1 MLGLPLSTEINKP
14 LPKTAVFA
22 KFALNTKQ
30 REHFDADISRMALV
44 NVVSL
49 HTVPALAEGN
59 EVKSFYVLSVQLK
72 RKDYDAKNITMLARL
87 IPQHLLFVLQ
97 CDDEMQLAVFQERLF
112 VSAWSSLCETKPLP
126 LQGLDLDKVWT
137 NLVTH
142 VGDFS
147 LQGEN
152 TLKAQI
158 QQNEAK
164 AKLQKQIEALEKKC
178 RAERQP
184 RRKQELFKE
193 LKMLKRQ
200 LNYGKV

>member
-1 MLGLPLSTEINKP
+1 MLGLPPSTEINKP

-22 KFALNTKQ
+22 KFALTTQQ
-30 REHFDADISRMALV
+30 REHFDADIRRMVLV
-44 NVVSL
+44 NVIST

-59 EVKSFYVLSVQLK
+59 EVKSLYVLSVHLK
-72 RKDYDAKNITMLARL
+72 RKDYDAKNLTMLARL

-97 CDDEMQLAVFQERLF
+97 YNDEIQLAVFQERLF
-112 VSAWSSLCETKPLP
+112 VSAWSSFCETKPLP

-152 TLKAQI
+152 TLKTQI
-158 QQNEAK
+158 QQDEAK
-164 AKLQKQIEALEKKC
+164 AKLQKQIERLEKKC
-178 RAERQP
+178 RAEKQP
-184 RRKQELFKE
+184 RRKMELFEE
-193 LKMLKRQ
+193 LKKLKA
-200 LNYGKV
+200 LKI

>member
-1 MLGLPLSTEINKP
+1 MLGLPHFTEINKP

-22 KFALNTKQ
+22 KFALTARQ
-30 REHFDADISRMALV
+30 REHFDADISRMTLM
-44 NVVSL
+44 NVVS
-49 HTVPALAEGN
+49 
-59 EVKSFYVLSVQLK
+59 
-72 RKDYDAKNITMLARL
+72 KDYDAKNITMLARL

-97 CDDEMQLAVFQERLF
+97 CGDEIQLAVFHERLF

-142 VGDFS
+142 IGDFS

-158 QQNEAK
+158 KQNEAQ
-164 AKLQKQIEALEKKC
+164 AKLQKQIAALEKKC

-184 RRKQELFKE
+184 RRKQELFEE
-193 LKMLKRQ
+193 LKQLKQ
-200 LNYGKV
+200 MCNGKV

>member
-1 MLGLPLSTEINKP
+1 MLGLPFSTEINKP

-22 KFALNTKQ
+22 KFTLTAKQ
-30 REHFDADISRMALV
+30 REHFDADISRMTLV
-44 NVVSL
+44 NVVSP
-49 HTVPALAEGN
+49 HSVPALAEGS
-59 EVKSFYVLSVQLK
+59 EVKSFYVLSVLLK
-72 RKDYDAKNITMLARL
+72 RRDYDAKNITMLSRL

-97 CDDEMQLAVFQERLF
+97 CNDEYQLAVFQERLF

-142 VGDFS
+142 IGDFS

-152 TLKAQI
+152 TLKEQI
-158 QQNEAK
+158 IHDEKQ

-178 RAERQP
+178 RAEKQP
-184 RRKQELFKE
+184 RRKMELFEE
-193 LKMLKRQ
+193 LKQLKQ
-200 LNYGKV
+200 VYNGKI

>member
-1 MLGLPLSTEINKP
+1 MLGLPLSTGINKP

-22 KFALNTKQ
+22 KFALTAKQ
-30 REHFDADISRMALV
+30 REHFDADISRMTLV
-44 NVVSL
+44 NMVSP
-49 HTVPALAEGN
+49 HTVPALAEGS

-72 RKDYDAKNITMLARL
+72 RKDYDARNITILARL
-87 IPQHLLFVLQ
+87 IPQHLIFVLQ
-97 CDDEMQLAVFQERLF
+97 CDDEYQLAVFQERLF
-112 VSAWSSLCETKPLP
+112 VSAWSSFCETKHLP
-126 LQGLDLDKVWT
+126 LQGFDLDKVWT

-158 QQNEAK
+158 QQDETQ
-164 AKLQKQIEALEKKC
+164 AKLQKQIDALEKKC

-184 RRKQELFKE
+184 RRKQELFEE
-193 LKMLKRQ
+193 LKRLKQ
-200 LNYGKV
+200 VYNGKV

>member
-1 MLGLPLSTEINKP
+1 MLGLPLSTEINKH

-22 KFALNTKQ
+22 KFALTAKQ
-30 REHFDADISRMALV
+30 REHFDADISRMTIV
-44 NVVSL
+44 NVISP
-49 HTVPALAEGN
+49 HTVPALAEGC

-72 RKDYDAKNITMLARL
+72 RKNYDAKNITMLSRL

-97 CDDEMQLAVFQERLF
+97 CNDEYQLAVFQERLF

-147 LQGEN
+147 LQEAN
-152 TLKAQI
+152 TLKVQI

-164 AKLQKQIEALEKKC
+164 AKLQKQIEMLEKKC

-184 RRKQELFKE
+184 RRKQELFEE
-193 LKMLKRQ
+193 LKRLKQ
-200 LNYGKV
+200 VYNGKV

>member
-1 MLGLPLSTEINKP
+1 MLGLPLSTEIYKP
-14 LPKTAVFA
+14 LPKTTVFA
-22 KFALNTKQ
+22 KFALTAKQ
-30 REHFDADISRMALV
+30 REHFDADISRMTLV
-44 NVVSL
+44 NVVSP

-59 EVKSFYVLSVQLK
+59 EVKSFYVLSVLLK

-97 CDDEMQLAVFQERLF
+97 CNEEVQLAVFQERLF
-112 VSAWSSLCETKPLP
+112 VSAWCHLCETKPLP
-126 LQGLDLDKVWT
+126 LQGLDLDKVWI

-142 VGDFS
+142 IGDFS

-158 QQNEAK
+158 RKNEEK
-164 AKLQKQIEALEKKC
+164 AKLQKRIEALEKKC

-184 RRKQELFKE
+184 RRKQELFEE
-193 LKMLKRQ
+193 LKQLKRV
-200 LNYGKV
+200 YHGEV